1 LPGLYLNTDGQVSS
15 DKRLQDGKKYHNF
28 SYVINTQNDYYKF
41 KNALNGIV
49 HPVGTQTFVNR
60 IDNNKEMV
68 YKEFTSN
75 TIIEVTLSDT
85 FNISNGSNNM
95 VCTNVS
101 VNIASTVNIGD
112 IVVSNSVS
120 RPISGTAN
128 VTSGSNTITGVSSN
142 FINDIIEGDIIY
154 LSTGNTET
162 VSNVISSTSL
172 QTQNTINVT
181 ETGVTINLVFNDTKM
196 VNFVNANTILVN
208 TNFTTNSNFVT
219 VSVQKVK

>member
-1 LPGLYLNTDGQVSS
+1 V
-15 DKRLQDGKKYHNF
+15 
-28 SYVINTQNDYYKF
+28 
-41 KNALNGIV
+41 A
-49 HPVGTQTFVNR
+49 
-60 IDNNKEMV
+60 
-68 YKEFTSN
+68 
-75 TIIEVTLSDT
+75 
-85 FNISNGSNNM
+85 NGSNNM

-101 VNIASTVNIGD
+101 ANLVNIFNVGD
-112 IVVSNSVS
+112 IVILNQVS
-120 RPISGTAN
+120 RSISGTAN
-128 VTSGSNTITGVSSN
+128 VTSGSNTITGISTN

-172 QTQNTINVT
+172 QTQNTINIT
-181 ETGVTINLVFNDTKM
+181 TTGVTINLVFNDTKM

>member
-1 LPGLYLNTDGQVSS
+1 LNQ
-15 DKRLQDGKKYHNF
+15 
-28 SYVINTQNDYYKF
+28 
-41 KNALNGIV
+41 
-49 HPVGTQTFVNR
+49 
-60 IDNNKEMV
+60 
-68 YKEFTSN
+68 
-75 TIIEVTLSDT
+75 
-85 FNISNGSNNM
+85 
-95 VCTNVS
+95 
-101 VNIASTVNIGD
+101 
-112 IVVSNSVS
+112 VS

-128 VTSGSNTITGVSSN
+128 VTSGSNTINGVSSN

-172 QTQNTINVT
+172 QTQNTINIT
-181 ETGVTINLVFNDTKM
+181 TTGVTINLVFNDTKM